1 MGLKPTRSEVSKE
14 PQELS
19 MSTPF
24 EVPKELINLL
34 SNKEKIKTEIQAF
47 DVSISN
53 QRKTTKKKTAVKRGT
68 KRRVVM

>member
-24 EVPKELINLL
+24 EAPKESNNPL
-34 SNKEKIKTEIQAF
+34 SNKGNIKTEI
-47 DVSISN
+47 
-53 QRKTTKKKTAVKRGT
+53 
-68 KRRVVM
+68 